1 VRHRR
6 EASPWPPHELSP
18 DVEPESEL
26 YVRLDVAVLK
36 EEVGMESSPDP
47 PDKPAPLS
55 QLLGQS
61 ERVQDKVEQAAT
73 DLSSV
78 NAVLKDEIAEG
89 VPLAKVERALNQS
102 EAIEVRVQEAA
113 EELVAVND
121 ALALEIDERH
131 RLEDQLSESTA
142 ALSASRAQ
150 ERRSRH
156 TSLHDAVT
164 GLPNLT
170 LFNNRLDHGIAQAQR
185 HGWRLAV
192 MFIDLDDF
200 KRVNDVHGHK
210 LGDDVLCMIAQRLQA
225 AVRTGDT
232 VSRRSGDEF
241 LLLMLEAKEESS
253 VAAFAARIM
262 QNIAETC
269 EIRGVTLTVKASIGI
284 ALYPDDG
291 RSAQELL
298 MNADA
303 AMYTAKQHKDG
314 PMFYRSAGG

>member
-1 VRHRR
+1 MK
-6 EASPWPPHELSP
+6 A
-18 DVEPESEL
+18 
-26 YVRLDVAVLK
+26 
-36 EEVGMESSPDP
+36 EVGMEGSPDP
-47 PDKPAPLS
+47 PDEIAPLR

-73 DLSSV
+73 DLLSV

-89 VPLAKVERALNQS
+89 VPLAKVERALTQS

-131 RLEDQLSESTA
+131 RLEDRLSESTA
-142 ALSASRAQ
+142 ALSASRTR
-150 ERRSRH
+150 ERKSRH
-156 TSLHDAVT
+156 SALHDAIT

-170 LFNNRLDHGIAQAQR
+170 LFDDRLDHGLAQAQR
-185 HGWRLAV
+185 HRRRLAV

-210 LGDDVLCMIAQRLQA
+210 TGDDVLRMIAHRLQA

-241 LLLMLEAKEESS
+241 LLLMLEAKDESG

-269 EIRGVTLTVKASIGI
+269 EIRGVTLTVRASIGI
-284 ALYPDDG
+284 ALYPDAG

-298 MNADA
+298 TNADA

-314 PMFYRSAGG
+314 PVFYRRAGG